1 MTAEER
7 RAKLAEAGRKG
18 GKARAAR
25 PDFLAHQSHAG
36 KRSAQVNDMAALGH
50 RGAVAYARKYGYGR
64 LFHLCRRYRL
74 DHPSE
79 PERVVMA
86 ILDGLGLQEGQDY
99 EREALPLGED
109 TFIAV
114 DFALT
119 GKRAIEVNG
128 KVHYDPLFDRPGY
141 PGTRAE
147 NERRR
152 LEKLQKAGWQVLT
165 LDYRHLAG
173 DRETAKQQ
181 ITRFVEVET

>member
-18 GKARAAR
+18 GRARAAL
-25 PDFLAHQSHAG
+25 PDFQEHQRAAG
-36 KRSAQVNDMAALGH
+36 KASAAVNDMAALGH
-50 RGAVAYARKYGYGR
+50 RGAVAYARKYGYAR

-86 ILDGLGLQEGQDY
+86 ILDGLGVVY

-109 TFIAV
+109 AFIAV
-114 DFALT
+114 DFALS
-119 GKRAIEVNG
+119 GQRAIEVNG
-128 KVHYDPLFDRPGY
+128 KVHYDPLFDHPGY

-152 LEKLQKAGWQVLT
+152 LEKLQRAGWQVLT

-173 DRETAKQQ
+173 DGETAKQQ
-181 ITRFVEVET
+181 IASFVEVGHDW

>member
-1 MTAEER
+1 MMTAEQR
-7 RAKLAEAGRKG
+7 REAGRKG
-18 GKARAAR
+18 GKARAAL
-25 PDFLAHQSHAG
+25 PDFLAHQSAAG

-50 RGAVAYARKYGYGR
+50 KGAVAFVRKYGYAR

-74 DHPSE
+74 AHPSQ
-79 PERVVMA
+79 PEQVVMA
-86 ILDGLGLQEGQDY
+86 ILDGLGVVY
-99 EREALPLGED
+99 EREALFLGESC
-109 TFIAV
+109 FIAV

-128 KVHYDPLFDRPGY
+128 KVHYDPAFDRPSY

-173 DRETAKQQ
+173 DGETARQQ
-181 ITRFVEVET
+181 VASFIQEV

>member
-7 RAKLAEAGRKG
+7 RAKRVEAGRKG
-18 GKARAAR
+18 GKARAAL
-25 PDFLAHQSHAG
+25 PDFLEHQSRAG
-36 KRSAQVNDMAALGH
+36 KASAAVNDMAALGH
-50 RGAVAYARKYGYGR
+50 RGAVAYVRKYGYGR

-86 ILDGLGLQEGQDY
+86 ILDSLGVVY
-99 EREALPLGED
+99 EREAMPLGED
-109 TFIAV
+109 AFICV
-114 DFALT
+114 DFALS
-119 GKRAIEVNG
+119 GQRAIEVNG
-128 KVHYDPLFDRPGY
+128 KVHYDPLFDHPSY

-152 LEKLQKAGWQVLT
+152 LEKLQKAGWAVLV

-173 DRETAKQQ
+173 NGETVRQQ
-181 ITRFVEVET
+181 IVNFVREAQL

>member
-18 GKARAAR
+18 GRARAAL
-25 PDFLAHQSHAG
+25 PDFQEHQRAAG
-36 KRSAQVNDMAALGH
+36 KASAAVNDMAALGH
-50 RGAVAYARKYGYGR
+50 RGAVAYARKYGYAR

-86 ILDGLGLQEGQDY
+86 ILDGLGVVY

-109 TFIAV
+109 AFIAV
-114 DFALT
+114 DFALS
-119 GKRAIEVNG
+119 GQRAIEVNG
-128 KVHYDPLFDRPGY
+128 KVHYDPLFDHPGY

-152 LEKLQKAGWQVLT
+152 LEKLQKAGWAVLV
-165 LDYRHLAG
+165 LDWRDLAG
-173 DRETAKQQ
+173 DGETARQQ
-181 ITRFVEVET
+181 IAHFVEVEP

>member
-1 MTAEER
+1 MMTAEQR
-7 RAKLAEAGRKG
+7 REAGRKG
-18 GKARAAR
+18 GKARAAL
-25 PDFLAHQSHAG
+25 PDFLAHQSAAG

-50 RGAVAYARKYGYGR
+50 KGAVAFVRKYGYAR

-74 DHPSE
+74 AHPSQ
-79 PERVVMA
+79 PEQVVMA
-86 ILDGLGLQEGQDY
+86 ILDGLGVVY
-99 EREALPLGED
+99 EREAQVLGESC
-109 TFIAV
+109 FIAV

-128 KVHYDPLFDRPGY
+128 RPHYDPLFDHPSY

-152 LEKLQKAGWQVLT
+152 LERLQKAGWQVLT
-165 LDYRHLAG
+165 LDWRHLAG
-173 DRETAKQQ
+173 NGETARQQ